1 MTDSLPNPQ
10 DNQPELPPGGAI
22 VPRKNSLPQRV
33 EQHLGLGDSA
43 MAFKQSPSWSRA
55 ILWTLVGLTTFGV
68 IYACVAKID
77 ESVVAQGKLE
87 PKVKVKPIQV
97 PLGGV
102 VKEVLVQDGDVV
114 REGQLLAILDTTA
127 ARAKSSSLTS
137 VQQKLEAENRLYRAQ
152 LGEGSGGTLSV
163 DQQRRLLAAQSEF
176 RSRQAAASQEIAQQ
190 QQQLQETEAQLRS
203 NAQSLAVNERI
214 LRDIEPLF
222 RQGGMSRVQ
231 YYKQEEQVS
240 QLRSEGDRLRAER
253 AKILETISQ
262 AREKLI
268 NTQSLTQSEL
278 REKIDD
284 NEKQLDDIRT
294 QLSESQLTLKYQNI
308 KAPVAG
314 TVFDLK
320 AGPGFVA
327 NSSEPILKLVPRD
340 NLVARVFITNRDI
353 GFVRPPMPVDV
364 RIDAFPYSE
373 FGDVKGQLTEIGSDA
388 LAPDET
394 YKFFRFPATIRLNQQ
409 TLMVRGRP
417 VNLQSGMSVTANIK
431 IRQRPVISILTDL
444 FMPAFDSLK
453 TIR

>member
-1 MTDSLPNPQ
+1 MTDHLPTPS
-10 DNQPELPPGGAI
+10 DNQPEIPVGAI
-22 VPRKNSLPQRV
+22 IRRPNTLPQRI

-43 MAFKQSPSWSRA
+43 IAFKQSPSWSRA

-102 VKEVLVQDGDVV
+102 VREVLVQDGDTVQA
-114 REGQLLAILDTTA
+114 GQLLATLDTTA
-127 ARAKSSSLTS
+127 AQAKVKALSN
-137 VQQKLEAENRLYRAQ
+137 VRQRLEAENRLYRIQ
-152 LGEGSGGTLSV
+152 LGEAGGTGRLDG
-163 DQQRRLLAAQSEF
+163 DQQRRLSAVSEEY
-176 RSRQAAASQEIAQQ
+176 RSRQESVAREIAQQ
-190 QQQLQETEAQLRS
+190 RQQLLETEAQLRS
-203 NAQSLAVNERI
+203 NVQSLRVNQRI
-214 LRDIEPLF
+214 LDDIEPLF
-222 RQGGMSRVQ
+222 RQGGMSRIQ
-231 YYKQEEQVS
+231 YFKQQEQVT

-253 AKILETISQ
+253 AKIREQIAQAQQKLENTRSQ
-262 AREKLI
+262 
-268 NTQSLTQSEL
+268 TQADV

-284 NEKQLDDIRT
+284 NEKQLADIQT
-294 QLSESQLTLKYQNI
+294 QLSDSQLTIRYQNLRS
-308 KAPVAG
+308 PVTG

-327 NSSEPILKLVPRD
+327 NTSEPVMKIVPRD

-353 GFVRPPMPVDV
+353 GFVHARMPVDV

-373 FGDVKGQLTEIGSDA
+373 FGDVKGTLAEIGSDA

-394 YKFFRFPATIRLNQQ
+394 YKFFRFPATIQMDRQ
-409 TLMVRGRP
+409 TLKVRGRD
-417 VNLQSGMSVTANIK
+417 VSLQSGMSVTANIK

-453 TIR
+453 TVR